1 MKKLN
6 ENELGMIKGGTNW
19 GAVGGAC
26 AGGVIYGLAFG
37 NPALGCIN
45 GAVGSFAT
53 QNIKFPKRKKR

>member
-6 ENELGMIKGGTNW
+6 KNELGMIKGGTNW
-19 GAVGGAC
+19 
-26 AGGVIYGLAFG
+26 
-37 NPALGCIN
+37 